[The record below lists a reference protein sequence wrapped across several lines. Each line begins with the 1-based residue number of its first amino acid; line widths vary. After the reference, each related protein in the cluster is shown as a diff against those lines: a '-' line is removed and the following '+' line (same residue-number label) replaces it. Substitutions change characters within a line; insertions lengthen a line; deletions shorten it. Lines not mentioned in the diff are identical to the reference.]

1 MTRIVLLTN
10 GNYFAAKIAQPL
22 FSHPAIEL
30 AGIVIVTGDYKGKS
44 GLVSYK
50 ELLRAT
56 ALPYLVYKVASTLGL
71 SFLSRMLGKKPL
83 TVRRLAQEFQVPAFE
98 TVKVNSPESVAFVE
112 AHQPDI
118 LLSISCPQRILKK
131 LLSIPK
137 KTSINIHSSLL
148 PAYAGL
154 APYFWVL
161 ANGETRTGT
170 TVHEMIEEIDKG
182 RILAQRETKIP
193 KGISAFSL
201 FQTLADKGSEALVEA
216 ILNPESIV
224 LKEPASYYS
233 HPTKGA
239 YRALRRNGHCL
250 VRLSELIK
258 AAKG

>member
-10 GNYFAAKIAQPL
+10 GNYFAAKIARPL
-22 FSHPAIEL
+22 FSHPTIEL
-30 AGIVIVTGDYKGKS
+30 AGIVVVTGDYKGKS
-44 GLVSYK
+44 GLASYK
-50 ELLRAT
+50 ELLKAT
-56 ALPYLVYKVASTLGL
+56 ALPYLVYKAASTLGL
-71 SFLSRMLGKKPL
+71 SFLSRMLGKKPF
-83 TVRRLAQEFQVPAFE
+83 TVRRLAQEFQVPTFE
-98 TVKVNSPESVAFVE
+98 TVKVNSPESIAFVVS
-112 AHQPDI
+112 HQPDI
-118 LLSISCPQRILKK
+118 LLSISCPQRIRKK

-137 KTSINIHSSLL
+137 QAALNIHSSML

-182 RILAQRETKIP
+182 RILAQREIEIP
-193 KGISAFSL
+193 KGISAFCL
-201 FQTLADKGSEALVEA
+201 FQTLANEGSEALVAA
-216 ILNPESIV
+216 ILAPSSLEPI
-224 LKEPASYYS
+224 EPASYYS
-233 HPTKGA
+233 HPTREA